1 MNHYQKAIKYV
12 RENRTWSDAQEEV
25 ALERI
30 EMYRCDISFA
40 DSSIADE
47 ISDLME
53 DYGQDNDLQ
62 EGWWLEYGDTDDI
75 FFAL

>member
-1 MNHYQKAIKYV
+1 
-12 RENRTWSDAQEEV
+12 
-25 ALERI
+25 
-30 EMYRCDISFA
+30 MYRCDISFA

-53 DYGQDNDLQ
+53 EYGQDNDLQ